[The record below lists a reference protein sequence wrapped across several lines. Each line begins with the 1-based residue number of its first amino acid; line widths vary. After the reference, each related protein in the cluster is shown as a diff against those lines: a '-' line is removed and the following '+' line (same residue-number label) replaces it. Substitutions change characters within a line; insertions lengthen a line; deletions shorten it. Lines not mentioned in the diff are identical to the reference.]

1 MRINRSSSAKEI
13 APIALAIHELAGG
26 LPVAMRTKE
35 KLGVRVE
42 NHQVIDWEY
51 TGPTLEDVLKQGQ
64 IIRES
69 TGSGVYKGVPVVVV
83 PLIEDGET
91 VAAIGVVD
99 VTYGIYSE
107 ASLIGRRRPKP

>member
-1 MRINRSSSAKEI
+1 LHISRSATAKEI
-13 APIALAIHELAGG
+13 APIALAIHELTGG

-42 NHQVIDWEY
+42 NHQIIDWEY
-51 TGPTLEDVLKQGQ
+51 TGPVLEEVLKKGQ
-64 IIRES
+64 IIKEAAV
-69 TGSGVYKGVPVVVV
+69 SGVYKGVPVVVV
-83 PLIEDGET
+83 PLIEGGET

-99 VTYGIYSE
+99 ITYGIYSE